1 MQRTNSISST
11 IALLALPIPLACTLG
26 FFLQAPT
33 SAQTSS
39 QPVTYLNQAW
49 SQADRDWYYHFS
61 QGSAAIYYD
70 IFLNL
75 EVAGSQ
81 ELFRAD
87 ANSDRLGLITDTA
100 NPEFNPDGLPI
111 GVSKTVIATPR
122 WKDQETGEFAGLTCA
137 ACHESQLDYKG
148 RHVRID
154 GANANRFDFQA
165 YTQAL
170 DDAIQTTLTDD
181 AKFDR
186 LAVRLKASSADAKDN
201 LRKRLER
208 DAARV
213 HNFRSRTSVAPTVW
227 GPGRLDAVSL
237 IYNRVTSEM
246 TGISENWSTPIA
258 PVKPPFLWNA
268 PQATWTQWNAI
279 LKDPIVRNVGETLG
293 VFLPINLHAKTP
305 AEGLFES
312 NAAIPELQ
320 RAENQLARLAP
331 PQWPEDVFGK
341 IDRAKAQA
349 GKALFVEHCASCHNV
364 WPYRWTEPNQF
375 GKRFVQVGLVPQTYV
390 GTDPAQFQTLRP
402 FAITGHL
409 SNYLPPQFQGKE
421 LLPGGIFLFLLQG
434 AIVETALSKLK
445 VTDAEAADLH
455 GYREPSPAPD
465 HVYKAAPRDGVWATA
480 PFLHN
485 GSVPNLYEMLIPAKE
500 RTKKFY
506 IGREFDPVKVGVDTT
521 AGSGRFL
528 MDTTLLGNSNAGHS
542 FEDGP
547 RGDGVIGPLLTD
559 DQRWAIVEYLKSI
572 PEEPGRVTPF
582 GGAPN
587 AQP

>member
-1 MQRTNSISST
+1 MQRTDNISST
-11 IALLALPIPLACTLG
+11 IACLALQVSLACTLG
-26 FFLQAPT
+26 FFLRAPA
-33 SAQTSS
+33 SAQSS
-39 QPVTYLNQAW
+39 AEPVTHLNQAW
-49 SQADRDWYYHFS
+49 SEEDREWYYHFS

-81 ELFRAD
+81 ELFRSD
-87 ANSDRLGLITDTA
+87 ANSDRLGLIPEAA
-100 NPEFNPDGLPI
+100 NPGSPDGLPI
-111 GVSKTVIATPR
+111 GVSKTVIDTPR
-122 WKDQETGEFAGLTCA
+122 WKGEETGEFAGLTCA
-137 ACHESQLDYKG
+137 ACHESQWNYKG
-148 RHVRID
+148 QHVRID
-154 GANANRFDFQA
+154 GGVGNRFNFMA
-165 YTQAL
+165 FVHAL
-170 DDAIQTTLTDD
+170 DDALQATLSDG

-186 LAVRLKASSADAKDN
+186 LAARLKASSADAKND

-213 HNFRSRTSVAPTVW
+213 HYYRSRTMAVPTSW

-237 IYNRVTSEM
+237 IYNRVTAEM

-268 PQATWTQWNAI
+268 PHGTWTQWNAI
-279 LKDPIVRNVGETLG
+279 LRDPIVRNVGETLG

-312 NAAIPELQ
+312 NAAILELQ

-331 PQWPEDVFGK
+331 PQWPEEVFGT

-349 GKALFVEHCASCHNV
+349 GKAMFVEICAGCHNV
-364 WPYRWTEPNQF
+364 WPYRWTEPNKF

-390 GTDPAQFQTLRP
+390 GTDSAQFQAIRP
-402 FAITGHL
+402 LAITGHL
-409 SNYLPPQFQGKE
+409 SNYLPPEFRGKE
-421 LLPGGIFLFLLQG
+421 VVPGPIFLALLQG
-434 AIVETALSKLK
+434 ALVETALSNLKL
-445 VTDAEAADLH
+445 TDTEAANLH
-455 GYREPSPAPD
+455 GYREPAPSPQ
-465 HVYKAAPRDGVWATA
+465 HVYKAAPRDGVWATP

-485 GSVPNLYEMLIPAKE
+485 GSVPNLYEMLIPAKD
-500 RTKKFY
+500 RTKQFY
-506 IGREFDPVKVGVDTT
+506 VGREFDPVKVGVDAS
-521 AGSGRFL
+521 AGPGKFL

-547 RGDGVIGPLLTD
+547 RGDGVIGPLLTE
-559 DQRWAIVEYLKSI
+559 DQRWAIIEYLKSI
-572 PEEPGRVTPF
+572 PEEAGRVTPF
-582 GGAPN
+582 GGPAN